1 VETQAYFDNIQSEIH
16 RRLTA
21 AEREIDLAVAW
32 LTDRVLFDVLCQ
44 KATSGVKVR
53 LLLFDDDINKHLT
66 INRLETSGGRV
77 FRIAEKLMHNKFC
90 VIDRETVIS
99 GSYNWTNKAAQDKN
113 YENITITTGDP
124 FFASQFVQ
132 EISRIVEIHF
142 GEKQDTPT
150 DFAQIVK
157 RLTLIRQLIE
167 LGDTDDLPPQYR
179 KLKTLQ
185 LPNEIAAVL
194 SLLDAQRYGDAVAQ
208 ITDFIARFRQLT
220 PFVDPEIAA
229 LQLEIHALELDISH
243 LENEKAGIE
252 KTIQDFDIQYNRALG
267 QLLMQILAQR
277 RQIAAHQAAQNPQDP
292 EAQDRHKD
300 TENDYAQYHKN
311 YEAAAAKTLNALTD
325 NEQRL
330 LKKRFREATKL
341 CYPTVVAEPFK
352 EAATALFIE
361 LRQAYAENNLARVT
375 EIADYLQHGKPYHP
389 QHTVGGEKHHIRAVI
404 DRLRSRRA
412 QLRAALQALQTHDTF
427 NTLQHIN
434 DWNTYFDNQKAAL
447 QARLDKLNEEW
458 TRINK

>member
-1 VETQAYFDNIQSEIH
+1 
-16 RRLTA
+16 
-21 AEREIDLAVAW
+21 
-32 LTDRVLFDVLCQ
+32 
-44 KATSGVKVR
+44 
-53 LLLFDDDINKHLT
+53 
-66 INRLETSGGRV
+66 
-77 FRIAEKLMHNKFC
+77 
-90 VIDRETVIS
+90 
-99 GSYNWTNKAAQDKN
+99 
-113 YENITITTGDP
+113 
-124 FFASQFVQ
+124 
-132 EISRIVEIHF
+132 
-142 GEKQDTPT
+142 
-150 DFAQIVK
+150 
-157 RLTLIRQLIE
+157 
-167 LGDTDDLPPQYR
+167 
-179 KLKTLQ
+179 
-185 LPNEIAAVL
+185 
-194 SLLDAQRYGDAVAQ
+194 
-208 ITDFIARFRQLT
+208 
-220 PFVDPEIAA
+220 
-229 LQLEIHALELDISH
+229 LDISH

-361 LRQAYAENNLARVT
+361 LRQAYAENNLGRVT

-412 QLRAALQALQTHDTF
+412 QLRAALQALRTHDTF